1 MELYPAIDL
10 RGGRCVR
17 LMQGDYDRETRYS
30 DDPVAQALAF
40 EADGADWI
48 HVVDLDAARTGDA
61 TNLAVISG
69 ICAAVSCPVQSGG
82 GVRSVEAAARLA
94 EAGVGR
100 VVIGTAALTTPGLVA
115 TVAAVQRV
123 AVGLDARGRDLATH
137 GWEQSSGRDLI
148 DVARSFADD
157 GVDAFVVTEISRDG
171 TLAGP
176 DLEQLAAVVA
186 ATPVGVVASGGVGSL
201 ADLTA
206 LSSLVVDGRRLAGA
220 IMGRSL
226 YEGAFDLADAVA
238 ERNRS

>member
-17 LMQGDYDRETRYS
+17 LMQGDYDRETWYS

-61 TNLAVISG
+61 TNLAVISE

-94 EAGVGR
+94 EAGVSR
-100 VVIGTAALTTPGLVA
+100 VVIGTAALTAPGLVA
-115 TVAAVQRV
+115 RVAAVQRV

-137 GWEQSSGRDLI
+137 GWERSSGRDLI
-148 DVARSFADD
+148 DVAGSFADD

-201 ADLTA
+201 ADLAA
-206 LSSLVVDGRRLAGA
+206 LSRLVADGRTLAGA
-220 IMGRSL
+220 IMGRAL
-226 YEGAFDLADAVA
+226 YEGAFDLVSAVT